1 MKVSKYNN
9 STVFLQRFCDNIN
22 NKFLLQILMNVNQ
35 IYITVLPILYAAIQE
50 TALSVNVCLD
60 SLEME

>member
-9 STVFLQRFCDNIN
+9 STVFLQPFCDNID
-22 NKFLLQILMNVNQ
+22 NKFLLQILTNVNQ
-35 IYITVLPILYAAIQE
+35 VYIAVLPILYASIQE
-50 TALSVNVCLD
+50 AALSVNVCLD

>member
-9 STVFLQRFCDNIN
+9 STVFLQMFCDN
-22 NKFLLQILMNVNQ
+22 NKFLLQILTNVNQ
-35 IYITVLPILYAAIQE
+35 VYIAVLPILYASIQKE
-50 TALSVNVCLD
+50 ALSVNVCLD